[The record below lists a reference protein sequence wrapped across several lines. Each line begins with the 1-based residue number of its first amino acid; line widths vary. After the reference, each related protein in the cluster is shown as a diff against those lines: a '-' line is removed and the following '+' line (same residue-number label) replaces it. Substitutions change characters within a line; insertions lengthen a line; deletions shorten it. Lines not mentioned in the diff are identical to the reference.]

1 MRLKITFIKNQFLLI
16 FFTFLSLNS
25 FSQIAQWSLTSSGIA
40 NGVDSNI
47 VASDFVSGSGLGAL
61 TFGSNGAFSNGWST
75 TGLDT
80 NDYFEISLTPNAGYT
95 VNLSAIN
102 FSERRSGTG
111 IRDYQV
117 RWSIDNFMTFT
128 NIATVNVPDDA
139 NERVGNISGL
149 NINVEENVTIKIRFY
164 GYNAES
170 GGGTWRIND
179 ATLNLE
185 GIVSSNTSAN
195 ITYDDSAITNF
206 GLQDVLTYSNSQTF
220 LVSGANLTNS
230 IIATSPSVNFLL
242 SLDDST
248 WSNSVSISPNLGSI
262 NNEVVYV
269 KFYPQSS
276 GTKMGDIVLTSDG
289 AIEQY
294 VSVVG
299 TGVIPQL
306 ESPIAQDATSITT
319 SSFVASWS
327 PVSGSAS
334 YVIDVSTSPTFTVA
348 NGFTSDLIISEYVEG
363 SASNKYIEIFN
374 GTGVDVDLS
383 NYQLQLYSNGS
394 TSITTANTLS
404 GTLSSGSTVVYK
416 NSSATVYNGTATVL
430 SSVNFNGDDAMALYK
445 ISTNSFVDIFGVI
458 GEDPGT
464 NWSFGGKATS
474 EESLVRNSNIF
485 GGITTNPTTFSTLG
499 TDWTSSPQNDV
510 SNLGYHAFDGGLVP
524 SFVVGYDGL
533 NVGNVTTFTIE
544 GLSEGTTYYY
554 RVRAVGSNTSENS
567 NVITVQTLVPPS
579 CIWDGSSWS
588 NVVGPDEFTEATIDG
603 AYGTDANGEIVAK
616 KLTVTALGS
625 LVINSGTNVYV
636 LDDIVNNGTAAS
648 LVVENNANLL
658 QINDVPVNVNVG
670 NITVNRETS
679 PLKRLDYVL
688 WSSPVQYQYLQ
699 SFSPSTLAT
708 RFYTYNSATDNYV
721 AVSSPSTTY
730 FEKGNGYLIR
740 TPDNHPTVPTI
751 WASTF
756 TGYPNNGTISIPV
769 TANTYNAIGNPYPS
783 TLDADAFIYDNG
795 LEAGEALYF
804 WRKENGSAN
813 PSYATYTLSGGV
825 ANTAG
830 GSALIPTYAIQ
841 VGQGFIAKSLSTS
854 LNFTNSMRVAD
865 NDNLFLRSNN
875 KSRLWLDLTNNT
887 GLFCQTLIAYMPNAT
902 SGIDSGIDGRILSE
916 PTNGATLTSI
926 IDNDPLFIIQGKGAF
941 VDTDVVPL
949 AFKTAVAGN
958 FTISLSN
965 VDGLFANN
973 AQDIFLRDNLTNTI
987 TNLNNGDYTFA
998 TAVGNFVDR
1007 FEVVYQNTVLKVND
1021 FALDN
1026 VVVYA
1031 NNSVI
1036 TINAGQTIIDNVKVY
1051 DVRGRLLTEKNN
1063 VNATEASLNIKT
1075 ENQILLIQV
1084 TSNEGV
1090 IITKKVI
1097 N

>member
-1 MRLKITFIKNQFLLI
+1 MKKITRIKTNNLVGLFFGKNALVILFLFMSVVNYSQIEITPTRTNVSGFSATWTDVNVTGTSDVKLLQATSSTTSPAMD
-16 FFTFLSLNS
+16 FNS
-25 FSQIAQWSLTSSGIA
+25 FNGEELNFKAKKVGTSPA
-40 NGVDSNI
+40 
-47 VASDFVSGSGLGAL
+47 AEFV
-61 TFGSNGAFSNGWST
+61 
-75 TGLDT
+75 
-80 NDYFEISLTPNAGYT
+80 IS
-95 VNLSAIN
+95 V
-102 FSERRSGTG
+102 SE
-111 IRDYQV
+111 
-117 RWSIDNFMTFT
+117 DN
-128 NIATVNVPDDA
+128 
-139 NERVGNISGL
+139 
-149 NINVEENVTIKIRFY
+149 
-164 GYNAES
+164 
-170 GGGTWRIND
+170 GGTWTVLGTR
-179 ATLNLE
+179 TP
-185 GIVSSNTSAN
+185 TS
-195 ITYDDSAITNF
+195 SAIF
-206 GLQDVLTYSNSQTF
+206 SDQAPF
-220 LVSGANLTNS
+220 NL
-230 IIATSPSVNFLL
+230 
-242 SLDDST
+242 ST
-248 WSNSVSISPNLGSI
+248 
-262 NNEVVYV
+262 
-269 KFYPQSS
+269 
-276 GTKMGDIVLTSDG
+276 
-289 AIEQY
+289 
-294 VSVVG
+294 
-299 TGVIPQL
+299 
-306 ESPIAQDATSITT
+306 
-319 SSFVASWS
+319 
-327 PVSGSAS
+327 
-334 YVIDVSTSPTFTVA
+334 
-348 NGFTSDLIISEYVEG
+348 
-363 SASNKYIEIFN
+363 
-374 GTGVDVDLS
+374 
-383 NYQLQLYSNGS
+383 
-394 TSITTANTLS
+394 
-404 GTLSSGSTVVYK
+404 
-416 NSSATVYNGTATVL
+416 YNGTEVR
-430 SSVNFNGDDAMALYK
+430 VKFEVG
-445 ISTNSFVDIFGVI
+445 
-458 GEDPGT
+458 GT
-464 NWSFGGKATS
+464 NNTVGVAID
-474 EESLVRNSNIF
+474 NIK
-485 GGITTNPTTFSTLG
+485 ITGFL
-499 TDWTSSPQNDV
+499 
-510 SNLGYHAFDGGLVP
+510 
-524 SFVVGYDGL
+524 
-533 NVGNVTTFTIE
+533 
-544 GLSEGTTYYY
+544 
-554 RVRAVGSNTSENS
+554 
-567 NVITVQTLVPPS
+567 PS

-603 AYGTDANGEIVAK
+603 AYSTDANGEIVAK

-1063 VNATEASLNIKT
+1063 VNASSLEIQNTVQNKQVLIVKIVT
-1075 ENQILLIQV
+1075 NDNQ
-1084 TSNEGV
+1084 V
-1090 IITKKVI
+1090 ISRKIV

>member
-1 MRLKITFIKNQFLLI
+1 MKKITRIKTNNLVGLFFGKNALVILFLFMSVVNYSQIEITPTRTNVSGFSATWTDVNVTGTSDVKLLQATSSTTSPAMD
-16 FFTFLSLNS
+16 FNS
-25 FSQIAQWSLTSSGIA
+25 FNGEELNFKAKKVGTSPA
-40 NGVDSNI
+40 
-47 VASDFVSGSGLGAL
+47 AEFV
-61 TFGSNGAFSNGWST
+61 
-75 TGLDT
+75 
-80 NDYFEISLTPNAGYT
+80 IT
-95 VNLSAIN
+95 VSV
-102 FSERRSGTG
+102 SE
-111 IRDYQV
+111 
-117 RWSIDNFMTFT
+117 DN
-128 NIATVNVPDDA
+128 
-139 NERVGNISGL
+139 
-149 NINVEENVTIKIRFY
+149 
-164 GYNAES
+164 
-170 GGGTWRIND
+170 GGTWTVLGTR
-179 ATLNLE
+179 TP
-185 GIVSSNTSAN
+185 TS
-195 ITYDDSAITNF
+195 SAIF
-206 GLQDVLTYSNSQTF
+206 SDQAPF
-220 LVSGANLTNS
+220 NL
-230 IIATSPSVNFLL
+230 
-242 SLDDST
+242 ST
-248 WSNSVSISPNLGSI
+248 
-262 NNEVVYV
+262 
-269 KFYPQSS
+269 
-276 GTKMGDIVLTSDG
+276 
-289 AIEQY
+289 
-294 VSVVG
+294 
-299 TGVIPQL
+299 
-306 ESPIAQDATSITT
+306 
-319 SSFVASWS
+319 
-327 PVSGSAS
+327 
-334 YVIDVSTSPTFTVA
+334 
-348 NGFTSDLIISEYVEG
+348 
-363 SASNKYIEIFN
+363 
-374 GTGVDVDLS
+374 
-383 NYQLQLYSNGS
+383 
-394 TSITTANTLS
+394 
-404 GTLSSGSTVVYK
+404 
-416 NSSATVYNGTATVL
+416 YNGTEVR
-430 SSVNFNGDDAMALYK
+430 VKFEVG
-445 ISTNSFVDIFGVI
+445 
-458 GEDPGT
+458 GT
-464 NWSFGGKATS
+464 NNTVGVAID
-474 EESLVRNSNIF
+474 NIK
-485 GGITTNPTTFSTLG
+485 ITGFL
-499 TDWTSSPQNDV
+499 
-510 SNLGYHAFDGGLVP
+510 
-524 SFVVGYDGL
+524 
-533 NVGNVTTFTIE
+533 
-544 GLSEGTTYYY
+544 
-554 RVRAVGSNTSENS
+554 
-567 NVITVQTLVPPS
+567 PS

-603 AYGTDANGEIVAK
+603 AYSTDANGEIVAK

>member
-1 MRLKITFIKNQFLLI
+1 MKKITRIKTNNLVGLFFGKNALVILFLFMSVVNYSQIEITPTRTNVSGFSATWTDVNLTGTSDVKLLQATSSTTSPAMD
-16 FFTFLSLNS
+16 FNS
-25 FSQIAQWSLTSSGIA
+25 FNGEELNFKAKKVGTSPA
-40 NGVDSNI
+40 
-47 VASDFVSGSGLGAL
+47 AEFV
-61 TFGSNGAFSNGWST
+61 
-75 TGLDT
+75 
-80 NDYFEISLTPNAGYT
+80 IT
-95 VNLSAIN
+95 VSV
-102 FSERRSGTG
+102 SE
-111 IRDYQV
+111 
-117 RWSIDNFMTFT
+117 DN
-128 NIATVNVPDDA
+128 
-139 NERVGNISGL
+139 
-149 NINVEENVTIKIRFY
+149 
-164 GYNAES
+164 
-170 GGGTWRIND
+170 GGTWTVLGTR
-179 ATLNLE
+179 TP
-185 GIVSSNTSAN
+185 TS
-195 ITYDDSAITNF
+195 SAIF
-206 GLQDVLTYSNSQTF
+206 SDQAPF
-220 LVSGANLTNS
+220 NL
-230 IIATSPSVNFLL
+230 
-242 SLDDST
+242 ST
-248 WSNSVSISPNLGSI
+248 
-262 NNEVVYV
+262 
-269 KFYPQSS
+269 
-276 GTKMGDIVLTSDG
+276 
-289 AIEQY
+289 
-294 VSVVG
+294 
-299 TGVIPQL
+299 
-306 ESPIAQDATSITT
+306 
-319 SSFVASWS
+319 
-327 PVSGSAS
+327 
-334 YVIDVSTSPTFTVA
+334 
-348 NGFTSDLIISEYVEG
+348 
-363 SASNKYIEIFN
+363 
-374 GTGVDVDLS
+374 
-383 NYQLQLYSNGS
+383 
-394 TSITTANTLS
+394 
-404 GTLSSGSTVVYK
+404 
-416 NSSATVYNGTATVL
+416 YNGTEVR
-430 SSVNFNGDDAMALYK
+430 VKFEVG
-445 ISTNSFVDIFGVI
+445 
-458 GEDPGT
+458 GT
-464 NWSFGGKATS
+464 NNTVGVAID
-474 EESLVRNSNIF
+474 NIK
-485 GGITTNPTTFSTLG
+485 ITGFL
-499 TDWTSSPQNDV
+499 
-510 SNLGYHAFDGGLVP
+510 
-524 SFVVGYDGL
+524 
-533 NVGNVTTFTIE
+533 
-544 GLSEGTTYYY
+544 
-554 RVRAVGSNTSENS
+554 
-567 NVITVQTLVPPS
+567 PS

-603 AYGTDANGEIVAK
+603 AYSTDANGEIVAK

>member
-1 MRLKITFIKNQFLLI
+1 MKKITRIKTNNLVGLFFGKNALVILFLFMSVVNYSQIEITPTRTNVSGFSATWTDVNVTGTSDVKLLQATSSTTSPAMD
-16 FFTFLSLNS
+16 FNS
-25 FSQIAQWSLTSSGIA
+25 FNGEELNFKAKKVGTSPA
-40 NGVDSNI
+40 
-47 VASDFVSGSGLGAL
+47 AEFV
-61 TFGSNGAFSNGWST
+61 
-75 TGLDT
+75 
-80 NDYFEISLTPNAGYT
+80 IT
-95 VNLSAIN
+95 VSV
-102 FSERRSGTG
+102 SE
-111 IRDYQV
+111 
-117 RWSIDNFMTFT
+117 DN
-128 NIATVNVPDDA
+128 
-139 NERVGNISGL
+139 
-149 NINVEENVTIKIRFY
+149 
-164 GYNAES
+164 
-170 GGGTWRIND
+170 GGTWTVLGTR
-179 ATLNLE
+179 TP
-185 GIVSSNTSAN
+185 TS
-195 ITYDDSAITNF
+195 SAIF
-206 GLQDVLTYSNSQTF
+206 SDQAPF
-220 LVSGANLTNS
+220 NL
-230 IIATSPSVNFLL
+230 
-242 SLDDST
+242 ST
-248 WSNSVSISPNLGSI
+248 
-262 NNEVVYV
+262 
-269 KFYPQSS
+269 
-276 GTKMGDIVLTSDG
+276 
-289 AIEQY
+289 
-294 VSVVG
+294 
-299 TGVIPQL
+299 
-306 ESPIAQDATSITT
+306 
-319 SSFVASWS
+319 
-327 PVSGSAS
+327 
-334 YVIDVSTSPTFTVA
+334 
-348 NGFTSDLIISEYVEG
+348 
-363 SASNKYIEIFN
+363 
-374 GTGVDVDLS
+374 
-383 NYQLQLYSNGS
+383 
-394 TSITTANTLS
+394 
-404 GTLSSGSTVVYK
+404 
-416 NSSATVYNGTATVL
+416 YNGTEVR
-430 SSVNFNGDDAMALYK
+430 VKFEVG
-445 ISTNSFVDIFGVI
+445 
-458 GEDPGT
+458 GT
-464 NWSFGGKATS
+464 NNTVGVAID
-474 EESLVRNSNIF
+474 NIK
-485 GGITTNPTTFSTLG
+485 ITGFL
-499 TDWTSSPQNDV
+499 
-510 SNLGYHAFDGGLVP
+510 
-524 SFVVGYDGL
+524 
-533 NVGNVTTFTIE
+533 
-544 GLSEGTTYYY
+544 
-554 RVRAVGSNTSENS
+554 
-567 NVITVQTLVPPS
+567 PS

-603 AYGTDANGEIVAK
+603 AYSTDANGEIVAK

-1063 VNATEASLNIKT
+1063 VNASSLEIQNTVQNKQVLIVKIVT
-1075 ENQILLIQV
+1075 NDNQ
-1084 TSNEGV
+1084 V
-1090 IITKKVI
+1090 ISRKIV